1 MVIDFDTSALP
12 SGVVGLTKLL
22 AAVEA
27 AHRGDENQWIE
38 FKANVDPATNDGRS
52 AVAKAIVAFA
62 NRDPQT
68 AARWLGGHAVI
79 VIGLEPGNLAGVPE
93 IDPADLYNKVNALL
107 APPAPG
113 WDASPLTYRGKHVLV
128 ITVHPPR
135 QGDPI
140 AVIGKSSGEAV
151 DGHVFARKVGKS
163 ERATSADI
171 RRLSERLLPSGRAI
185 EGITVS
191 AVEGSQVAIVEYP
204 ATWLDHWLH
213 AEEDRLLAPLNPPP
227 PPPTRPLTSTERLRA
242 GLTDNVLADLAKQGE
257 QARKVMASAGVVTHE
272 EDRTEDEYREE
283 VGTYLYECSTHLEEA
298 FEDLR
303 QTAANEVNLEIANA
317 TISNYEQ
324 VLVELHIEGG
334 VYGYKHDGYFTN
346 LADGL
351 PRSPRMWGPWT
362 ENPLFGAVQPHYSTL
377 LANAAIPSS
386 SASVP
391 RGPSPTITNGG
402 SVDVT
407 CVPVHLY
414 PESKTDLLTIWLV
427 GEAPLGESV
436 RVTWT
441 ATASNVDGRLGG
453 NFTIPVAPDP
463 IDLGEVLRHSEDG

>member
-1 MVIDFDTSALP
+1 
-12 SGVVGLTKLL
+12 
-22 AAVEA
+22 
-27 AHRGDENQWIE
+27 
-38 FKANVDPATNDGRS
+38 
-52 AVAKAIVAFA
+52 VAKAIVAFA
-62 NRDPQT
+62 NRDPRT

-113 WDASPLTYRGKHVLV
+113 WDANPLTYRGKHVLV

-140 AVIGKSSGEAV
+140 AVIGKSSGAAV

-171 RRLSERLLPSGRAI
+171 RRLSERLLPSGKAI

-191 AVEGSQVAIVEYP
+191 AVEGSQVAMVDYP
-204 ATWLDHWLH
+204 ATWLDRWLH

-227 PPPTRPLTSTERLRA
+227 PTRPLSSTERLRA
-242 GLTDNVLADLAKQGE
+242 GLTDSVLADIAKQAD
-257 QARKVMASAGVVTHE
+257 QVRKVMASAGVVTHE
-272 EDRTEDEYREE
+272 EDRTKDEFREE
-283 VGTYLYECSTHLEEA
+283 VGTYLYECRTYLKEA

-303 QTAANEVNLEIANA
+303 QTAANEVTLEIANA
-317 TISNYEQ
+317 TSSNYEQ
-324 VLVELHIEGG
+324 VLVGLHIEGD
-334 VYGYKHDGYFTN
+334 VYGYEDDGYFTN
-346 LADGL
+346 LTDGL
-351 PRSPRMWGPWT
+351 PGSPRTWGPWT
-362 ENPLFGAVQPHYSTL
+362 ENSLLGAMQPHYSTL
-377 LANAAIPSS
+377 LASSAIPSA

-391 RGPSPTITNGG
+391 RGPRPTILNGG

-414 PESKTDLLTIWLV
+414 PESTIGLLTIWLV
-427 GEAPLGESV
+427 GEGTLGETV

-441 ATASNVDGRLGG
+441 ATARNVDGRLGG
-453 NFTIPVAPDP
+453 HFTIPVAPDP
-463 IDLGEVLRHSEDG
+463 IDLGEELRHSEDR